1 MTLNI
6 LNNMDML
13 PVRWGIMAPGKIANK
28 FASDLNLFRKNAL
41 VSVASTNLERAQSFA
56 NKFGIPSWYGSYM
69 EMLEKENLDVVYIA
83 SPHSFHFEQAKSCL
97 EMGVSVLCEKP
108 ITINAAQLQLLITLA
123 SQKGLF
129 FIEALWSLF
138 LPTFKDIFNL
148 IKEGEIGRVT
158 GVKADFGFH
167 MPLDDSSRLFDPHL
181 GGGSLLDIGIYPL
194 LLATVC
200 LGKPEEI
207 KAMSSLTKW
216 NVDDEMVAILKYEKN
231 GLAQIHSSIRAN
243 TRTEAFIYG
252 EKGTIWIPNRWIDSK
267 KFYVMKLDGSIEL
280 FKKTWAGF
288 GYQFQAMEVEKC
300 LAERKIE
307 SDIAPVN
314 LSLQLM
320 NIMDYIRHQT
330 GIVYPED
337 RRDFSID

>member
-6 LNNMDML
+6 LNYLDMVA
-13 PVRWGIMAPGKIANK
+13 VRWGIMAPGKIANK
-28 FASDLNLFRKNAL
+28 FASDLKLIRKNAL
-41 VSVASTNLERAQSFA
+41 VSVASTNLKRAQSFA
-56 NKFGIPSWYGSYM
+56 NKFEIPSFYGSYM
-69 EMLEKENLDVVYIA
+69 EMLEKEKLDVVYIA
-83 SPHSFHFEQAKSCL
+83 SPHSFHFEQAKFCL

-108 ITINAAQLQLLITLA
+108 VTINSAQLQVLVTLA

-129 FIEALWSLF
+129 FMEALWSLF
-138 LPTFKDIFNL
+138 LPTFKSIFTL

-158 GVKADFGFH
+158 GVKADFGFQ
-167 MPLDDSSRLFDPHL
+167 MPLDDSSRLFNPHL

-207 KAMSSLTKW
+207 KALASLTKW
-216 NVDDEMVAILKYEKN
+216 KVDDEMVAILKYKN
-231 GLAQIHSSIRAN
+231 DGIAQIHSSIRAN

-252 EKGTIWIPNRWIDSK
+252 EKGTIWIPNRWIDSR
-267 KFYVMKLDGSIEL
+267 KFYVMKVDGSMEL
-280 FKKTWAGF
+280 INKSWEGF
-288 GYQFQAMEVEKC
+288 GYQFQAIELEKC
-300 LAERKIE
+300 LAEHKIG

-320 NIMDYIRHQT
+320 NLMDNIRLQT

-337 RRDFSID
+337 SMDFSMD